1 MSKSYSPDPGG
12 RSEAHKVLFQVERY
26 LQKREIPCELR
37 WEASWEFDCT
47 DLQGGEVLR
56 FDGRNW
62 VGKLTFSAGPVTV
75 RMLATPH
82 SLVLAPHS
90 LPGGGGYPCKQYSCD
105 DILHIL
111 SAAMGWHYVSLRDA
125 LGGGRGAFFLNTGL
139 RGAGAPRI
147 MRPCEVSTISTLERG
162 TPTGIRRSKRRKRRE
177 IGLWAE
183 RCPSTRRLR

>member
-1 MSKSYSPDPGG
+1 MDAIPNTYAACSSFAKVVAVVPPPAPD
-12 RSEAHKVLFQVERY
+12 E
-26 LQKREIPCELR
+26 
-37 WEASWEFDCT
+37 
-47 DLQGGEVLR
+47 EVLR

-111 SAAMGWHYVSLRDA
+111 SAAMGWRYVSLRDA
-125 LGGGRGAFFLNTGL
+125 LAGGRGALFLATGL

-147 MRPCEVSTISTLERG
+147 MRPCKVSTISTLG
-162 TPTGIRRSKRRKRRE
+162 
-177 IGLWAE
+177 
-183 RCPSTRRLR
+183 